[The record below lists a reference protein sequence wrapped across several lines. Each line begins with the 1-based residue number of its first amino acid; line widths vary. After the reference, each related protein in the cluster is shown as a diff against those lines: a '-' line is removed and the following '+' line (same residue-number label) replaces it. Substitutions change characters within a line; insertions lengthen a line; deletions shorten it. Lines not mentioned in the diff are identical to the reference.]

1 MDNDSIGP
9 SIYCYLNTPSF
20 TNGDNVNTT
29 PYFVAQVTDK
39 DGINAAG
46 TGIGHDLQLTIDDE
60 MGKTY
65 VLNDN
70 FTFDFG
76 SYTSGTT
83 YYSPDYTPKDE
94 TWYGYY
100 DEYGYYNEIDADDGN
115 GIAGFFSSLFGE
127 EAPVTEPPEEAE
139 APDAV

>member
-1 MDNDSIGP
+1 MTIRDCGSNSIETQR
-9 SIYCYLNTPSF
+9 CHVRF
-20 TNGDNVNTT
+20 
-29 PYFVAQVTDK
+29 
-39 DGINAAG
+39 
-46 TGIGHDLQLTIDDE
+46 
-60 MGKTY
+60 
-65 VLNDN
+65 
-70 FTFDFG
+70 
-76 SYTSGTT
+76 SGTT

-115 GIAGFFSSLFGE
+115 GIADFFSSLFGE